1 MSLDLLAKLFLLPC
15 VQIAIEL
22 VEYVL
27 QPCRIKPRR
36 LPQLSGGGLKEG
48 MGIERI
54 ALYMLGRLNIETK
67 SRTNKRTASFG
78 IGIGRQHPAF
88 VAAVAKDIH
97 QAVQAEL
104 DVGVFEVEQGL
115 GCQREWVMS
124 SRRQSLRRKGRRW
137 RG

>member
-36 LPQLSGGGLKEG
+36 LPQLSRGRIKVEQ
-48 MGIERI
+48 GIERV
-54 ALYMLGRLNIETK
+54 ALYMLGRLNVEAE
-67 SRTNKRTASFG
+67 SRANKRTAGFG

-88 VAAVAKDIH
+88 VAAVAKDTH
-97 QAVQAEL
+97 QAVQVEL
-104 DVGVFEVEQGL
+104 DVGVFEVNQGL
-115 GCQREWVMS
+115 GG
-124 SRRQSLRRKGRRW
+124 K
-137 RG
+137 